1 MSDTPS
7 APAFTSGVASRF
19 VSSNALEE
27 AKKRREAEWRE
38 AYARI
43 GQEPP
48 KQEEEEKYDPRSLFE
63 RLQENKTKKQEAF
76 EEQLKFKNHFRA
88 LDEDEIS
95 FLDSMVEDGNEE
107 EKERKKQIE
116 EELRSFRQA
125 VTKRSTAPTPPAIAA
140 SLSPSL
146 SPSLASTTA
155 ATSTSTPAAPTSKPL
170 APPVPKKTGA
180 AGKKKSLPG
189 VVVAKKKK
197 AARAPA
203 ATKPKVGDVAAEG
216 EEGAKEVVAGE
227 KRQAEREERQE
238 EKDGDEDGAK
248 RRKLD
253 ADSAASSLAPKR
265 MPRHMAPRRL
275 AIVGL
280 GNYTHPLTRHSIGQ
294 ILLQNLAKRAAAD
307 PLFKSGSSTLK
318 SARHGMRHAWVAEM
332 VLHPRPD
339 SEDNKPLEL
348 RFIVPKSPMNL
359 TGRTALGFFWQWLPT
374 IARSQPKPGSPEALA
389 LAEKGEQWWDA
400 VEVDKEVNIAA
411 EERRLAK
418 EEAEQPKRVKS
429 MYRLLTL
436 QDNLDLSPSKY
447 LYQRGG
453 GSKGHNGL
461 RNVIEKYQTERFHRI
476 WVGIGRPERREDV
489 AEWVLGPLTRD
500 EVEACEYD
508 EETKHEGEV
517 LAKAYKEMMRIGYDE
532 PA

>member
-1 MSDTPS
+1 M
-7 APAFTSGVASRF
+7 
-19 VSSNALEE
+19 
-27 AKKRREAEWRE
+27 
-38 AYARI
+38 
-43 GQEPP
+43 
-48 KQEEEEKYDPRSLFE
+48 
-63 RLQENKTKKQEAF
+63 
-76 EEQLKFKNHFRA
+76 
-88 LDEDEIS
+88 
-95 FLDSMVEDGNEE
+95 
-107 EKERKKQIE
+107 
-116 EELRSFRQA
+116 
-125 VTKRSTAPTPPAIAA
+125 
-140 SLSPSL
+140 
-146 SPSLASTTA
+146 
-155 ATSTSTPAAPTSKPL
+155 
-170 APPVPKKTGA
+170 
-180 AGKKKSLPG
+180 
-189 VVVAKKKK
+189 
-197 AARAPA
+197 
-203 ATKPKVGDVAAEG
+203 
-216 EEGAKEVVAGE
+216 
-227 KRQAEREERQE
+227 
-238 EKDGDEDGAK
+238 
-248 RRKLD
+248 
-253 ADSAASSLAPKR
+253 APKR

-307 PLFKSGSSTLK
+307 PLLRSGSSTLK

-436 QDNLDLSPSKY
+436 QDNLDLFPSKY

>member
-1 MSDTPS
+1 
-7 APAFTSGVASRF
+7 
-19 VSSNALEE
+19 
-27 AKKRREAEWRE
+27 
-38 AYARI
+38 
-43 GQEPP
+43 
-48 KQEEEEKYDPRSLFE
+48 
-63 RLQENKTKKQEAF
+63 
-76 EEQLKFKNHFRA
+76 
-88 LDEDEIS
+88 
-95 FLDSMVEDGNEE
+95 
-107 EKERKKQIE
+107 
-116 EELRSFRQA
+116 
-125 VTKRSTAPTPPAIAA
+125 
-140 SLSPSL
+140 
-146 SPSLASTTA
+146 
-155 ATSTSTPAAPTSKPL
+155 
-170 APPVPKKTGA
+170 
-180 AGKKKSLPG
+180 
-189 VVVAKKKK
+189 
-197 AARAPA
+197 
-203 ATKPKVGDVAAEG
+203 
-216 EEGAKEVVAGE
+216 
-227 KRQAEREERQE
+227 
-238 EKDGDEDGAK
+238 
-248 RRKLD
+248 
-253 ADSAASSLAPKR
+253 

-307 PLFKSGSSTLK
+307 PLLRSGSSTLK

-436 QDNLDLSPSKY
+436 QDNLDLFPSKY

>member
-125 VTKRSTAPTPPAIAA
+125 VTKRSTAPAPPAIAS

-146 SPSLASTTA
+146 SPLLASTTA
-155 ATSTSTPAAPTSKPL
+155 STSTSTSAAPASKPL

-197 AARAPA
+197 AAPAPA
-203 ATKPKVGDVAAEG
+203 PTKANVDDDTKEGKGKTKEAVA
-216 EEGAKEVVAGE
+216 VE
-227 KRQAEREERQE
+227 KRQAERGERQE
-238 EKDGDEDGAK
+238 EKDGDEDGVK
-248 RRKLD
+248 RRKLE
-253 ADSAASSLAPKR
+253 ADSAASS
-265 MPRHMAPRRL
+265 
-275 AIVGL
+275 
-280 GNYTHPLTRHSIGQ
+280 
-294 ILLQNLAKRAAAD
+294 
-307 PLFKSGSSTLK
+307 
-318 SARHGMRHAWVAEM
+318 
-332 VLHPRPD
+332 
-339 SEDNKPLEL
+339 
-348 RFIVPKSPMNL
+348 
-359 TGRTALGFFWQWLPT
+359 
-374 IARSQPKPGSPEALA
+374 
-389 LAEKGEQWWDA
+389 
-400 VEVDKEVNIAA
+400 
-411 EERRLAK
+411 
-418 EEAEQPKRVKS
+418 
-429 MYRLLTL
+429 
-436 QDNLDLSPSKY
+436 
-447 LYQRGG
+447 
-453 GSKGHNGL
+453 
-461 RNVIEKYQTERFHRI
+461 
-476 WVGIGRPERREDV
+476 
-489 AEWVLGPLTRD
+489 
-500 EVEACEYD
+500 
-508 EETKHEGEV
+508 
-517 LAKAYKEMMRIGYDE
+517 
-532 PA
+532 